1 MDNGWPWG
9 KDRGGHRYERLHA
22 GRGRSVKVVSGPPLV
37 GSRGRGRSASR
48 LAWLLYVVALVL
60 VGLAAGLWLVV
71 HRPVA
76 GAVGYGYWHEGMVN
90 GLAFAT
96 VGAVIATR
104 RPEHPVGWLLLGA
117 GLVSAGGLV
126 TGEFAAAFLAVSGPS
141 VGVAVA
147 AWASYQLQAAIVG
160 VLILLLLLFPTGRPP
175 SRRWW
180 VLAWAIA
187 AGLVLDWVGLGL
199 APARYQDFPG
209 VENPFGI
216 VGLATVL
223 KWVAGAGAVLLI
235 GGFLGAL
242 ASLFVRFA
250 RARGLERQ
258 QLKWFVYA
266 AGLGFALLF
275 LPSLIPGA
283 SWVAGTLAWT
293 LVPAS
298 LSVATAMAVLRYR
311 LYDIDRLI
319 NRTVVYGLLTALLAG
334 VYAGLVLILGEL
346 FGDLGAQP
354 PSWAVAGATLA
365 VAALFQPARR
375 RIQQAVDRRFNRR
388 RHDVAKTIQA
398 FSTHLRDQVDLDTLS
413 TELLAV
419 VDQTMEPRQVSLW
432 LRPSAPGSSGTA
444 RSAAQP
450 TTWAY

>member
-1 MDNGWPWG
+1 VT
-9 KDRGGHRYERLHA
+9 A
-22 GRGRSVKVVSGPPLV
+22 VSRSPPV
-37 GSRGRGRSASR
+37 GSRRQAGSASR
-48 LAWLLYVVALVL
+48 LAWLVYAVALGL
-60 VGLAAGLWLVV
+60 IGLATGLWLVV

-76 GAVGYGYWHEGMVN
+76 GAVGYEYWHEGMVN
-90 GLAFAT
+90 GLAWAT

-104 RPEHPVGWLLLGA
+104 RPEHPVAWLFLGA
-117 GLVSAGGLV
+117 GLVGAAQLV
-126 TGEFAAAFLAVSGPS
+126 TGEYAAAFLAASGPS
-141 VGVAVA
+141 AGVAVA
-147 AWASYQLQAAIVG
+147 AWASYQFQSAVVG
-160 VLILLLLLFPTGRPP
+160 LLIGMLLVFPTGQPP

-180 VLAWAIA
+180 VLAWTIA
-187 AGLVLDWVGLGL
+187 AGVVLAWVGQGL

-216 VGLATVL
+216 AGLATTL
-223 KWVAGAGAVLLI
+223 KWIAGAGAVLSTV
-235 GGFLGAL
+235 GFLGAL

-258 QLKWFVYA
+258 QLKWFVYV
-266 AGLGFALLF
+266 AGLGFAVLF
-275 LPSLIPGA
+275 LPNLIPGA
-283 SWVAGTLAWT
+283 SGVAGTLAWT

-298 LSVATAMAVLRYR
+298 LSAAAAVAILRYR

-334 VYAGLVLILGEL
+334 LYAGLVLLLGQL

-375 RIQQAVDRRFNRR
+375 RIQAAVDRRFNRR
-388 RHDVAKTIQA
+388 RYDAAKTIQA
-398 FSTHLRDQVDLDTLS
+398 YSVRLRDEVDLDTLS
-413 TELLAV
+413 AELLAV
-419 VDQTMEPRQVSLW
+419 VDQTMQPTGVSLW
-432 LRPSAPGSSGTA
+432 LRPSAPGSSGPP
-444 RSAAQP
+444 RSEAQP

>member
-1 MDNGWPWG
+1 
-9 KDRGGHRYERLHA
+9 
-22 GRGRSVKVVSGPPLV
+22 VTVVSRSPPV

-48 LAWLLYVVALVL
+48 LAWLLYVVALGL
-60 VGLAAGLWLVV
+60 IGLAGGLWLVV

-76 GAVGYGYWHEGMVN
+76 GAVGYEYWHEGMVN

-104 RPEHPVGWLLLGA
+104 RPEHPVGWLFLGA
-117 GLVSAGGLV
+117 GLVGAAQLA
-126 TGEFAAAFLAVSGPS
+126 TGEYAAAFLAASGPS

-147 AWASYQLQAAIVG
+147 AWASYQFQSAVVG
-160 VLILLLLLFPTGRPP
+160 LLIGMLLVFPTGRPP

-187 AGLVLDWVGLGL
+187 AGVVLAWVGQGL

-209 VENPFGI
+209 VDNPFGI
-216 VGLATVL
+216 AGLATML
-223 KWVAGAGAVLLI
+223 KWIAGAGAVLSTV
-235 GGFLGAL
+235 GFLGAL

-266 AGLGFALLF
+266 AGLGFAMLF
-275 LPSLIPGA
+275 LPNLIPGA
-283 SWVAGTLAWT
+283 SGVAGTLTWT

-298 LSVATAMAVLRYR
+298 LSAAAAVAILRYR

-319 NRTVVYGLLTALLAG
+319 NRTLVYALLTALLG
-334 VYAGLVLILGEL
+334 LVYAGLVLLLGQL

-375 RIQQAVDRRFNRR
+375 RIQAAVDRRFNRR
-388 RHDVAKTIQA
+388 RYDAAKTIQA
-398 FSTHLRDQVDLDTLS
+398 YSVRLRDEVDLDTLS

-419 VDQTMEPRQVSLW
+419 VDQTMQPAGVSLW
-432 LRPSAPGSSGTA
+432 LRPSAPGSSGPP
-444 RSAAQP
+444 RSEAQP